1 MKRTITLLLLF
12 SLILILP
19 GCGGRDI
26 SDTSEL
32 PDSSTSAIVD
42 PGPTPDD
49 DSASSAPPAEPE
61 SPPLTVDD
69 VNNLAAGTVLTQDEL
84 SQLEVTKLFFYSAI
98 SDEVFARMEG
108 KSFGEGCVVS
118 REELRYVRVLHTGFD
133 GEAHIGELV
142 VNQAI
147 ADEIVDI
154 FYGLYQN
161 SYPIEKMLLIDEYD
175 GDDELSME
183 DNNTSCF
190 NFRPVS
196 GTSSLSRHAYGM
208 AIDINP
214 LYNPYVTASGYQ
226 PSNAVDYLDRSAD
239 IPYKID
245 EDDLCYQLF
254 TKYGFTWGG
263 SWNSVKDYQHFEME

>member
-42 PGPTPDD
+42 PGPAPDAG
-49 DSASSAPPAEPE
+49 SASSAPPAEPE

-84 SQLEVTKLFFYSAI
+84 SQLEITKLFFYSAI

-108 KSFGEGCVVS
+108 NSFGEGCVVS

-214 LYNPYVTASGYQ
+214 LYNPYITASGYQ

>member
-42 PGPTPDD
+42 PGPAPDAG
-49 DSASSAPPAEPE
+49 SASSAPPAEPE

-108 KSFGEGCVVS
+108 NSFGEGCVVS

>member
-26 SDTSEL
+26 PDTSEL